1 MQGATRMHLCR
12 WSYVCSL
19 RTKSDLLCL
28 TAKPSGASSDLK
40 SLRNKSAA
48 CDVLQDK
55 SFLFMRNL
63 AAGRSAAEGIKT
75 WSQGRAVP
83 ALVARL
89 QNAQPPQHVLVHV
102 LYCLSNFA
110 STGQR
115 VCPSVPRP
123 TFCILLLRT
132 CCDYQSN
139 MAATGQLIL
148 RPAHLRFNNFQTFWY
163 LVKEELFRIQRA
175 KTATSTACRK
185 RQARGPGVTVFCYL
199 QAVRRT
205 GMP

>member
-1 MQGATRMHLCR
+1 MCSDQNHATRVHLCC

-19 RTKSDLLCL
+19 RTKSDLLCS

-40 SLRNKSAA
+40 SSRNKSAA

-63 AAGRSAAEGIKT
+63 AAGRSAAEGIKN

-110 STGQR
+110 STGQS
-115 VCPSVPRP
+115 VCPSVPCP
-123 TFCILLLRT
+123 KFCILLLRT
-132 CCDYQSN
+132 CCDCQSK

-148 RPAHLRFNNFQTFWY
+148 ILIHAMYGSRFLRSSGILLRRKCLGYKEQRQHRVQ
-163 LVKEELFRIQRA
+163 LVKSGKLVGLA
-175 KTATSTACRK
+175 
-185 RQARGPGVTVFCYL
+185 
-199 QAVRRT
+199 
-205 GMP
+205 